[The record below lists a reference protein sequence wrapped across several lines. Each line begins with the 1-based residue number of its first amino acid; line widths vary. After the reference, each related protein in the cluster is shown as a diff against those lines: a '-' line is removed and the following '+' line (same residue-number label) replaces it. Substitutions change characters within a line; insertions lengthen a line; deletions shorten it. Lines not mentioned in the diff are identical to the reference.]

1 MKRSSLLLHALSLH
15 DRVLEPNQL
24 PVSGRVWAFYK
35 GEMSRENFVGNAV
48 SILFALGVCDASI
61 DWNDDIMAFDAHC
74 NEAEVTITIS
84 LQDDSLASESCY
96 FLGIWSCSDST
107 DMTGVTA
114 DDMNFWQEHEM
125 EAPAMAYSVSVLDT
139 PKQLSEIRKMIDGE
153 MFVDHL
159 YDGQLYLAGH
169 TEAYPYVTGRF
180 VIIPCMDKSSWGSF
194 EVRHALY
201 SLRNMMALMACVM
214 RDYDQADRQA
224 DGAALLQEVS
234 ALSQVLDGDVRTGA
248 WVGHVRK
255 YGNLSCRLTTQTERC
270 SHMEKQQRCFRRLFE
285 AIQHELSIGVI
296 KGIAS
301 LSARMGV
308 AFDLAEALFAEQ
320 SGQADLVAR
329 ELQILHGL
337 MHLHMLA
344 SQQQLLEHT
353 GLSNQVDPI
362 AGVD

>member
-1 MKRSSLLLHALSLH
+1 MMKRSSLLLHALSLH

-61 DWNDDIMAFDAHC
+61 DWNDDIMVFDAHC

-234 ALSQVLDGDVRTGA
+234 ALSQVLDGDVRPGA
-248 WVGHVRK
+248 WVGHVRT
-255 YGNLSCRLTTQTERC
+255 YGNLSCRLTKQTERC
-270 SHMEKQQRCFRRLFE
+270 SQMEKQQRCFRRLFE

-308 AFDLAEALFAEQ
+308 AFDLAETLFAEQ

-329 ELQILHGL
+329 ELQRLHGL

-344 SQQQLLEHT
+344 SQQQLFEH
-353 GLSNQVDPI
+353 S
-362 AGVD
+362 